1 MSETALNNLLLLSV
15 TAFGAVTTAFWA
27 AFIIWTYNDM
37 KARARDPLAP
47 IAAAV
52 TVAVL
57 FVFGLIIYVML
68 RPRETLA
75 DAYERSLEEEAL
87 LQEIEEKPACPGCGR
102 AVKHAWQ
109 VCPYC
114 HTKLKKPCVQ
124 CGQVLD
130 LSWNL
135 CPHCATPQ
143 IGYDEQLDTGYQTHG
158 SVAST
163 PRDELPAS
171 PYEVEGYGTAQSNVQ
186 ESGVEWVD
194 DGSAY

>member
-1 MSETALNNLLLLSV
+1 MPDSTFNDLILTVV
-15 TAFGAVTTAFWA
+15 TIFGAVTTAFWA

-37 KARARDPLAP
+37 KARSRDPLAP

-52 TVAVL
+52 MVAVL
-57 FVFGLIIYVML
+57 FVFGLIIYIML

-87 LQEIEEKPACPGCGR
+87 LQEIEERPACPGCGR
-102 AVKHAWQ
+102 AVKQVWQ

-124 CGQVLD
+124 CREVLE
-130 LSWNL
+130 LSWNI

-143 IGYDEQLDTGYQTHG
+143 VGYEDEQLEQGYAAQG
-158 SVAST
+158 QFAEQQAN
-163 PRDELPAS
+163 ELPAS
-171 PYEVEGYGTAQSNVQ
+171 PYEAEGYQATQNVEQ
-186 ESGVEWVD
+186 GGVEWVD
-194 DGSAY
+194 DNPRY